1 MVVPSPMHSLIC
13 TYMFAKHVR
22 KAADKFKEFGTEFNP
37 HEERVFA
44 NRFIITMR
52 ETLMYVKLPPI
63 PQIFVEL
70 FLVYVVP
77 VRPVDWFSQFQAE
90 WQTGF

>member
-1 MVVPSPMHSLIC
+1 MQISLRSLGLNLIPM
-13 TYMFAKHVR
+13 R
-22 KAADKFKEFGTEFNP
+22 K
-37 HEERVFA
+37 RVFA

-77 VRPVDWFSQFQAE
+77 VRPVDWFSQFQPE